1 MQNNTICKI
10 AKIEEVI
17 TIAKVLERHWF
28 RGHPKIYKYLDP
40 RIFRD
45 FYRNQFYQKMRPD
58 CERAVVEEFKLVA
71 PSLYSNIPGK
81 EDDLEWL
88 VLMQHYGVP
97 TRLLDWTESILIAL
111 YFAVKDFPKDDGEIW
126 TLYRSVLNKRGSGF
140 RGMPTLKNPFLQYLA
155 KEDNHDKEDK
165 KLEFAKKIGLPGI
178 PKAPVAFY
186 PILNFIRMVVQSS
199 TFTIHPFPKN
209 GNRIEDILEEEKY
222 LFRYVIPAE
231 YKKDLLQNLNSLGV
245 KNYKIFP
252 DLDHFAQDIISETK
266 ILAYGPKKP
275 PKFNN

>member
-1 MQNNTICKI
+1 MQNDVVIKI
-10 AKIEEVI
+10 TKIEEVV
-17 TIAKVLERHWF
+17 TIGTVLERHWF

-45 FYRNQFYQKMRPD
+45 VYKDELYQKVRPD
-58 CERAVVEEFKLVA
+58 FEFAVIEEFKLVA

-81 EDDLEWL
+81 KEDLEWL
-88 VLMQHYGVP
+88 ILMQHHGVP

-111 YFAVKDFPKDDGEIW
+111 YFAVKDFPNEDGEIW
-126 TLYRSVLNKRGSGF
+126 TLYPLALNKEGSGF
-140 RGMPTLKNPFLQYLA
+140 WGMPSQKNAFLQYLTNEVNYR
-155 KEDNHDKEDK
+155 KDK
-165 KLEFAKKIGLPGI
+165 KLGFAKKLDLTDI
-178 PKAPVAFY
+178 PKYPLAFY
-186 PILNFIRMVVQSS
+186 PFLNFIRMVVQSS

-209 GNRIEDILEEEKY
+209 GNRIEDILKNEKY
-222 LFRYVIPAE
+222 LFRYVIPAK
-231 YKKDLLQNLNSLGV
+231 YKKILLQNLNSLGI

-266 ILAYGPKKP
+266 ILAYSPPEP

>member
-1 MQNNTICKI
+1 MQNNAICKI
-10 AKIEEVI
+10 TKIEEVV
-17 TIAKVLERHWF
+17 TIGTVLERHWF

-40 RIFRD
+40 RVFRD
-45 FYRNQFYQKMRPD
+45 IYSDELYRRMRPD
-58 CERAVVEEFKLVA
+58 REYAVVEEFKLVT

-126 TLYRSVLNKRGSGF
+126 TLYPSALNKKGSGF
-140 RGMPTLKNPFLQYLA
+140 WGMPTLKNPFLQYLA
-155 KEDNHDKEDK
+155 KEANYDKEDK

-178 PKAPVAFY
+178 PKSPVAFY

-209 GNRIEDILEEEKY
+209 GSRIEDILKEEKY

-231 YKKDLLQNLNSLGV
+231 YKKCLLQNLNSLGI

-252 DLDHFAQDIISETK
+252 DLDHFAQDIISESN
-266 ILAYGPKKP
+266 ILAYTPKEP

>member
-1 MQNNTICKI
+1 MQNNAICKI
-10 AKIEEVI
+10 TKIEEII
-17 TIAKVLERHWF
+17 TIGTVLERNWF

-45 FYRNQFYQKMRPD
+45 IYKAEFYQKMRPD
-58 CERAVVEEFKLVA
+58 SEYAVVEEFKLVA

-88 VLMQHYGVP
+88 ILMQHYGVP

-126 TLYRSVLNKRGSGF
+126 TLYPLALNKEGSGEW
-140 RGMPTLKNPFLQYLA
+140 GMPSLKNSFLQYLA
-155 KEDNHDKEDK
+155 NEVNYKEDE
-165 KLEFAKKIGLPGI
+165 KLEFAKKLDLNGI
-178 PKAPVAFY
+178 PKYPMAFY

-209 GNRIEDILEEEKY
+209 GNRIEDILKDEKH
-222 LFRYVIPAE
+222 LFRYVIPAK
-231 YKKDLLQNLNSLGV
+231 YKKDLLQNLNSLGI

-252 DLDHFAQDIISETK
+252 DLDHFAQDIISESK
-266 ILAYGPKKP
+266 IVAYNPPEP

>member
-1 MQNNTICKI
+1 MQNNAICKI
-10 AKIEEVI
+10 TKIEEVV
-17 TIAKVLERHWF
+17 TIGKVLERNWF

-40 RIFRD
+40 RIFREIYKD
-45 FYRNQFYQKMRPD
+45 ELYQKLRPYN
-58 CERAVVEEFKLVA
+58 EYSVVEGFKLVA

-111 YFAVKDFPKDDGEIW
+111 YFAVKDSPNEDGEIW
-126 TLYRSVLNKRGSGF
+126 TLYPLALNGAGSGNWAIP
-140 RGMPTLKNPFLQYLA
+140 GLKNPFLQYLTKEVNY
-155 KEDNHDKEDK
+155 KEDEKIDFAK
-165 KLEFAKKIGLPGI
+165 KLELTDVPRY
-178 PKAPVAFY
+178 PLAFY
-186 PILNFIRMVVQSS
+186 PVLNFIRMVVQSS

-209 GNRIEDILEEEKY
+209 ENRIEDILKDEKH
-222 LFRYVIPAE
+222 LFRYVIPAK
-231 YKKDLLQNLNSLGV
+231 YKKDLIQSLNSLNI

-266 ILAYGPKKP
+266 ILAYSPPEP